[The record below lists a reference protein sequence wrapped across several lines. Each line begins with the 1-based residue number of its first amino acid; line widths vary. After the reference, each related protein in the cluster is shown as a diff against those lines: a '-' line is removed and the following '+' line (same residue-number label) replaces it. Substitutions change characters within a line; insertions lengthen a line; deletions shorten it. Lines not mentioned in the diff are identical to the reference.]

1 MAMQGRQVTVR
12 LIRTAMA
19 ASLVLPLALFL
30 FASWTAYERLQT
42 TARERLVRSL
52 DVEQEEAFK
61 TFELV
66 NLALT
71 QVGDLVA
78 GMSTDDIAGNE
89 PTLHLRLERL
99 VRAIRAV
106 QSMWIYGTD
115 GRPLVSSWV
124 HPPPATSF
132 SDRDFIQAQL
142 VGGPKTYYGK
152 VYASVLDAQPFFTV
166 SRRLELNGDF
176 IGVIEA
182 SVLPSNFFQFFTS
195 LAYTQG
201 VQYAL
206 LRDDGTFLVRYPAVP
221 PGASERLDETTN
233 FAKTVRTTPRGGFY
247 SSISPIDQVSRSY
260 AIRRLE
266 NTPLYLSAGIETAT
280 LTQEWL
286 STMGAHLIFGIPA
299 TLFLFLTL
307 WLVLRRTQALYAEVD
322 RRAKAEESLRQSQRL
337 EAIGHLTGGVAHDFN
352 NLLTIIIGNLEALQ
366 RQMAGAEAQL
376 VRRLDRA
383 MHGATRAA
391 MLTKRLLAFSR
402 QQPLN
407 PTPIDVNNL
416 LNGLA
421 EFLRR
426 ALGEQVSLEVVGSGG
441 LWPVE
446 VDATELESALVNLA
460 VNARD
465 AMPSGGK
472 LTIEASNTYLDEAYC
487 RTHGEI
493 GPGQYVLISV
503 SDTGT
508 GMSGEVLERAFEPFY
523 TTKPSGQGTGLGL
536 SQVYG
541 FVKQSGGHIG
551 LYSEIGHGTTAKIYL
566 RRYYGDA
573 PAPRTSEQASP
584 RAHNGEAI
592 LLVEDDSEVRRY
604 IAETLAGLGYKVL
617 EAGDAKQAL
626 QQLQSGSSVA
636 LLLTDVVMPEMNGRR
651 LAEEAKAIKP
661 GLKIIFMTGYSRN
674 AIVHQGRLDP
684 GVDLIQ
690 KPIASDHLAAIVRK
704 VLDS

>member
-1 MAMQGRQVTVR
+1 MHGRQVTVR

-30 FASWTAYERLQT
+30 FASWTAYENLQT

-52 DVEQEEAFK
+52 DIEQEEAFK

-71 QVGDLVA
+71 QAADLIA
-78 GMSTDDIAGNE
+78 GMSVNEIAENE
-89 PTLHLRLERL
+89 ATLHLRLERL
-99 VRAIRAV
+99 SNAIRAV
-106 QSMWIYGTD
+106 QSIWIYGTD

-124 HPPPATSF
+124 HPPPEMSF
-132 SDRDFIQAQL
+132 SDRDFIQAHLAGNPQ
-142 VGGPKTYYGK
+142 TYYGK
-152 VYASVLDAQPFFTV
+152 VYTSVLNAEPFFTV
-166 SRRLELNGDF
+166 SRRLVLNGDF

-182 SVLPSNFFQFFTS
+182 SVLPSNFFQFFAS

-206 LRDDGTFLVRYPAVP
+206 LRQDGTFLVRFPAVP
-221 PGASERLDETTN
+221 PGASEKLDETTG
-233 FAKTVRTTPRGGFY
+233 FARTIRATPRGGFY
-247 SSISPIDQVSRSY
+247 SSISPIDHVSRRY

-280 LTQEWL
+280 ITREWL
-286 STMGAHLIFGIPA
+286 STMGPHLIFGIPA

-307 WLVLRRTQALYAEVD
+307 WLVLRRTQALYAEID
-322 RRAKAEESLRQSQRL
+322 RRSKAEESLRQSHRL

-352 NLLTIIIGNLEALQ
+352 NLLTIIIGNLEALR

-391 MLTKRLLAFSR
+391 TLTKRLLAFSR
-402 QQPLN
+402 QQPLS
-407 PTPIDVNNL
+407 PTPVDVNNL

-426 ALGEQVSLEVVGSGG
+426 ALGEHVSLEVVGSGG

-446 VDATELESALVNLA
+446 VDAAELESALVNLA

-465 AMPSGGK
+465 AMPNGGK
-472 LTIEASNTYLDEAYC
+472 LTIEAGNTYLDEAYC
-487 RTHGEI
+487 QMHGEI
-493 GPGQYVLISV
+493 EAGQYVLISV
-503 SDTGT
+503 SDTGA
-508 GMSGEVLERAFEPFY
+508 GMSRDVLERAFEPFY

-541 FVKQSGGHIG
+541 FVKQSGGHIN
-551 LYSEIGHGTTAKIYL
+551 LYSEVGHGTTAKIYL

-573 PAPRTSEQASP
+573 PAPRGVEPVAPCANT
-584 RAHNGEAI
+584 GECI
-592 LLVEDDSEVRRY
+592 LLVEDDSEVRRN
-604 IAETLAGLGYKVL
+604 IAETLSGLGYDVL
-617 EAGDAKQAL
+617 EARDAKQAL
-626 QQLQSGSSVA
+626 GLLRSSASVA
-636 LLLTDVVMPEMNGRR
+636 LLLTDVVMPEMNGRK
-651 LAEEAKAIKP
+651 LAEAAKTMKP
-661 GLKIIFMTGYSRN
+661 DLKIIFMTGYSRN

-684 GVDLIQ
+684 GVELIQ
-690 KPIASDHLAAIVRK
+690 KPIASDHLAATVRK
-704 VLDS
+704 ALDS

>member
-1 MAMQGRQVTVR
+1 MQSRQVTVR

-52 DVEQEEAFK
+52 DIEQEEAFK

-66 NLALT
+66 DLALA
-71 QVGDLVA
+71 QAADLVA
-78 GMSTDDIAGNE
+78 GMSPEDIAENE
-89 PTLHLRLERL
+89 PTLHQRLERL
-99 VRAIRAV
+99 SKSVRAL
-106 QSMWIYGTD
+106 QSIWIYGTD
-115 GRPLVSSWV
+115 GRPLVSSWM
-124 HPPPATSF
+124 HPPPEMSF
-132 SDRDFIQAQL
+132 SDRDFMQAQFA
-142 VGGPKTYYGK
+142 GPPRTYYGK
-152 VYASVLDAQPFFTV
+152 VYASVLDGQPFFTV
-166 SRRLELNGDF
+166 SRRLNVKGNF
-176 IGVIEA
+176 IGVLEA
-182 SVLPSNFFQFFTS
+182 SVLPSNFFQFFAS

-206 LRDDGTFLVRYPAVP
+206 LREDGTFLVRFPAVP
-221 PGASERLDETTN
+221 PGAPEKLDENTG
-233 FAKTVRTTPRGGFY
+233 FARTIRATPRGGVY
-247 SSISPIDQVSRSY
+247 SSISPVDQVSRRY
-260 AIRRLE
+260 AVRRLE

-280 LTQEWL
+280 ITGEWL

-307 WLVLRRTQALYAEVD
+307 WLVLRRTHALYAEMD
-322 RRAKAEESLRQSQRL
+322 RRSKAEESLRQSQRL

-366 RQMAGAEAQL
+366 RQMAGAEARL

-402 QQPLN
+402 QQPLS

-426 ALGEQVSLEVVGSGG
+426 ALGEHVSLEVVGSGG
-441 LWPVE
+441 AWPVE

-465 AMPSGGK
+465 AMPNGGK

-487 RTHGEI
+487 RTHGEV

-503 SDTGT
+503 SDTGA
-508 GMSGEVLERAFEPFY
+508 GMSREVLERAFEPFY

-541 FVKQSGGHIG
+541 FVKQSGGHVS
-551 LYSEIGHGTTAKIYL
+551 LYSEVGHGTTVKIYL
-566 RRYYGDA
+566 RRYYGNA
-573 PAPRTSEQASP
+573 PAPRTSDQPSP
-584 RAHNGEAI
+584 RAHSGECI
-592 LLVEDDSEVRRY
+592 LLVEDDAEVRRY
-604 IAETLAGLGYKVL
+604 IAETLRGLGYSVL
-617 EAGDAKQAL
+617 EAADAKQAL
-626 QQLQSGSSVA
+626 QQLQSVASVA

-651 LAEEAKAIKP
+651 LAEEAGAVKP
-661 GLKIIFMTGYSRN
+661 SLKIIFMTGYSRN

-684 GVDLIQ
+684 GVELIQ
-690 KPIASDHLAAIVRK
+690 KPIASDQLAATVRR

>member
-1 MAMQGRQVTVR
+1 MQGRQVTVR

-30 FASWTAYERLQT
+30 FASWTARERLQT

-52 DVEQEEAFK
+52 DIEQEEAFK

-66 NLALT
+66 DLALAQAT
-71 QVGDLVA
+71 DLVA
-78 GMSTDDIAGNE
+78 GMSPEDIAGNE
-89 PTLHLRLERL
+89 PTLHQRLERL
-99 VRAIRAV
+99 AKSVRAL
-106 QSMWIYGTD
+106 QSIWIYGTD
-115 GRPLVSSWV
+115 GRPLVSSWM
-124 HPPPATSF
+124 HPPPEMSF
-132 SDRDFIQAQL
+132 SDRDFMQAQSA
-142 VGGPKTYYGK
+142 GPSRTYYGK
-152 VYASVLDAQPFFTV
+152 VYASVLDGQPFFTV
-166 SRRLELNGDF
+166 SRRLEVNGNF
-176 IGVIEA
+176 IGVLEA
-182 SVLPSNFFQFFTS
+182 SVLPSNFFQFFAS

-206 LRDDGTFLVRYPAVP
+206 LREDGTFLVRFPAVP
-221 PGASERLDETTN
+221 EGALQKLDENTG
-233 FAKTVRTTPRGGFY
+233 FAKTIRARASGGFY
-247 SSISPIDQVSRSY
+247 WSISPVDQVSRQY

-266 NTPLYLSAGIETAT
+266 NKPLYLSAGIETAT
-280 LTQEWL
+280 ITREWL

-307 WLVLRRTQALYAEVD
+307 WLVLRRTQALYAEMD
-322 RRAKAEESLRQSQRL
+322 RRSKAEESLRQSQRL

-366 RQMAGAEAQL
+366 RQMAGAETQL

-402 QQPLN
+402 QQPLS
-407 PTPIDVNNL
+407 PMPIDVNTL

-426 ALGEQVSLEVVGSGG
+426 ALGEHVSLEVVGSGG

-465 AMPSGGK
+465 AMPNGGK

-487 RTHGEI
+487 RTHGEV
-493 GPGQYVLISV
+493 GPGQYVLIAV
-503 SDTGT
+503 SDTGA
-508 GMSGEVLERAFEPFY
+508 GMSREVLERAFEPFY

-541 FVKQSGGHIG
+541 FVKQSGGHIS
-551 LYSEIGHGTTAKIYL
+551 LYSEVDHGTTAKIYL
-566 RRYYGDA
+566 RRYYGNA
-573 PAPRTSEQASP
+573 PAPRTNDQPSP
-584 RAHNGEAI
+584 RAHSGECI
-592 LLVEDDSEVRRY
+592 LLVEDDAEVRRY
-604 IAETLAGLGYKVL
+604 IAETLGGLGYKVL
-617 EAGDAKQAL
+617 EAASAKQAL
-626 QQLQSGSSVA
+626 QQLQSAASVA

-651 LAEEAKAIKP
+651 LAEEASTVKP
-661 GLKIIFMTGYSRN
+661 DLKIIFMTGYSRN

-690 KPIASDHLAAIVRK
+690 KPIASEQLAAIVRK

>member
-1 MAMQGRQVTVR
+1 MQGRRVTVL
-12 LIRTAMA
+12 LIRIAMA

-30 FASWTAYERLQT
+30 FAAWTSYKGLQT

-52 DVEQEEAFK
+52 DIEQEEAFK
-61 TFELV
+61 TFEMV

-71 QVGDLVA
+71 QVADLVA
-78 GMSTDDIAGNE
+78 GMSSDEIAMNE
-89 PTLHLRLERL
+89 STLHVRLERL
-99 VRAIRAV
+99 SDATRAL
-106 QSMWIYGTD
+106 QSIWIYGTD

-124 HPPPATSF
+124 HPPPEMSF
-132 SDRDFIQAQL
+132 ADRDFMQAQL
-142 VGGPKTYYGK
+142 AGTSQAYYGK
-152 VYASVLDAQPFFTV
+152 VYASVLGSPPFFTV
-166 SRRLELNGDF
+166 SRRLVLNGNF

-182 SVLPSNFFQFFTS
+182 AVLPSNFFQFFAS

-206 LRDDGTFLVRYPAVP
+206 LREDGTFLVRFPAVP
-221 PGASERLDETTN
+221 PGASEKLGETTA
-233 FAKTVRTTPRGGFY
+233 FARTIQATPRGGFY
-247 SSISPIDQVSRSY
+247 SSVSPIDQVIRRY

-280 LTQEWL
+280 ITREWV

-307 WLVLRRTQALYAEVD
+307 WLVLRRTQALYAEID
-322 RRAKAEESLRQSQRL
+322 RRSKAEESLRQSQRL
-337 EAIGHLTGGVAHDFN
+337 DAIGHLTGGVAHDFN

-376 VRRLDRA
+376 VRRLERA

-402 QQPLN
+402 QQPLS

-426 ALGEQVSLEVVGSGG
+426 ALGEQVELEVVGSGG

-465 AMPSGGK
+465 AMPNGGK
-472 LTIEASNTYLDEAYC
+472 LTIEASNTYLDEAYG

-503 SDTGT
+503 SDTGA
-508 GMSGEVLERAFEPFY
+508 GMSKEVLERAFEPFY

-541 FVKQSGGHIG
+541 FVTQSGGHIN

-573 PAPRTSEQASP
+573 PSTRKGDPVFP
-584 RAHNGEAI
+584 RANNGECI
-592 LLVEDDSEVRRY
+592 LLVEDDADVRRSM
-604 IAETLAGLGYKVL
+604 AETLGGLGYNVL
-617 EAGDAKQAL
+617 EARDAREAL
-626 QQLQSGSSVA
+626 RLLRSDPSVT
-636 LLLTDVVMPEMNGRR
+636 LLVTDVVMPEMNGRQ
-651 LAEEAKAIKP
+651 LAEQAKAVRP
-661 GLKIIFMTGYSRN
+661 ALKVIFMTGYSRN

-684 GVDLIQ
+684 GVEMIQ
-690 KPIASDHLAAIVRK
+690 KPIASDLLAATVRK
-704 VLDS
+704 VLDG

>member
-1 MAMQGRQVTVR
+1 MQGRQVTVR
-12 LIRTAMA
+12 LIRTAIA

-30 FASWTAYERLQT
+30 FASWTAYGRLQT

-52 DVEQEEAFK
+52 DIEQEEAFK

-66 NLALT
+66 DLALT
-71 QVGDLVA
+71 QATDLVT
-78 GMSTDDIAGNE
+78 GMSPEDIAANE

-99 VRAIRAV
+99 SKSVRALHSISV
-106 QSMWIYGTD
+106 YGTD

-124 HPPPATSF
+124 HPPPEVSF
-132 SDRDFIQAQL
+132 SDRDFMQAHAAETSR
-142 VGGPKTYYGK
+142 TYYGK
-152 VYASVLDAQPFFTV
+152 VYASVLDGQPFFTV
-166 SRRLELNGDF
+166 SRRLVLNGNF

-182 SVLPSNFFQFFTS
+182 SVLPSNFFQFFAS

-206 LRDDGTFLVRYPAVP
+206 LREDGTFLVRFPAIP
-221 PGASERLDETTN
+221 QGASEKLDETTG
-233 FAKTVRTTPRGGFY
+233 FAHTIRATPSGGFY
-247 SSISPIDQVSRSY
+247 SSISPIDRISRRY

-280 LTQEWL
+280 ITREWL

-307 WLVLRRTQALYAEVD
+307 WLVLRRTQALYAEID

-391 MLTKRLLAFSR
+391 TLTKRLLAFSR

-407 PTPIDVNNL
+407 PMPIDVNNL

-426 ALGEQVSLEVVGSGG
+426 ALGEHVSLEVVGSGG

-465 AMPSGGK
+465 AMQGGGK

-493 GPGQYVLISV
+493 APGQYVLISV
-503 SDTGT
+503 SDTGA
-508 GMSGEVLERAFEPFY
+508 GMSREVLERAFEPFY

-541 FVKQSGGHIG
+541 FVKQSGGHIS
-551 LYSEIGHGTTAKIYL
+551 LYSEAGHGTTAKIYL

-573 PAPRTSEQASP
+573 PVPTKNDQPTP
-584 RAHNGEAI
+584 RAHSGECI
-592 LLVEDDSEVRRY
+592 LLVEDDAEVRRY
-604 IAETLAGLGYKVL
+604 IAETLGGLGYNLL
-617 EAGDAKQAL
+617 EASNAKHAL
-626 QQLQSGSSVA
+626 QQLQSGASVA

-651 LAEEAKAIKP
+651 LAEEARAVKP
-661 GLKIIFMTGYSRN
+661 SLKIIFMTGYSRN

-690 KPIASDHLAAIVRK
+690 KPIASDQLAAIVRK
-704 VLDS
+704 VLDG

>member
-1 MAMQGRQVTVR
+1 MQGRRVTVR

-52 DVEQEEAFK
+52 DIEQEEAFK

-71 QVGDLVA
+71 QVADLLT
-78 GMSTDDIAGNE
+78 GMSPEEIAESE
-89 PTLHLRLERL
+89 PTLHVRLERL
-99 VRAIRAV
+99 SKAIRAV
-106 QSMWIYGTD
+106 QSIWVYGTD
-115 GRPLVSSWV
+115 GRPLVSSWA
-124 HPPPATSF
+124 HPPPETSF
-132 SDRDFIQAQL
+132 SDRDFIQAHL
-142 VGGPKTYYGK
+142 AGPSQTYYGK
-152 VYASVLDAQPFFTV
+152 VYASVLNAEPFFTV
-166 SRRLELNGDF
+166 SRRLVLDGNVV
-176 IGVIEA
+176 GVIEA
-182 SVLPSNFFQFFTS
+182 SVLPSNFFQFFAS

-206 LRDDGTFLVRYPAVP
+206 LREDGTFLVRFPAVP
-221 PGASERLDETTN
+221 AGAPDKLGETTG
-233 FAKTVRTTPRGGFY
+233 FARTIRATPSGGFY
-247 SSISPIDQVSRSY
+247 SSISPIDQVSRRY

-266 NTPLYLSAGIETAT
+266 NTPLYLSAGIETAM
-280 LTQEWL
+280 LTREWL

-307 WLVLRRTQALYAEVD
+307 WLVLRRTQALYAEID
-322 RRAKAEESLRQSQRL
+322 RRSKAEESLRQSQRL

-402 QQPLN
+402 QQPLS
-407 PTPIDVNNL
+407 PAPIDVNNL

-426 ALGEQVSLEVVGSGG
+426 ALGEHVSLEVVGSGG
-441 LWPVE
+441 VWPVE

-465 AMPSGGK
+465 AMPNGGK
-472 LTIEASNTYLDEAYC
+472 LTIEASNTYLDDAYC

-493 GPGQYVLISV
+493 EPGQYVLISV
-503 SDTGT
+503 SDTGA
-508 GMSGEVLERAFEPFY
+508 GMSREVLERAFEPFY

-541 FVKQSGGHIG
+541 FVKQSGGHIN
-551 LYSEIGHGTTAKIYL
+551 LYSETGHGTTAKIYL

-573 PAPRTSEQASP
+573 PAPRTSDQVSP
-584 RAHNGEAI
+584 RANSGESI
-592 LLVEDDSEVRRY
+592 LLVEDDAEVRRY
-604 IAETLAGLGYKVL
+604 VAETLGNLGYNVL

-626 QQLQSGSSVA
+626 QQLQSGASVA
-636 LLLTDVVMPEMNGRR
+636 LLLTDVVMPGMNGRR
-651 LAEEAKAIKP
+651 LAEEARAVKP
-661 GLKIIFMTGYSRN
+661 TLKIIFMTGYSRN

-690 KPIASDHLAAIVRK
+690 KPIASDQLAAIVRK

>member
-1 MAMQGRQVTVR
+1 MQGRQVTVR

-30 FASWTAYERLQT
+30 FASWTAYGRLQT

-52 DVEQEEAFK
+52 DIEQEEAFK

-66 NLALT
+66 DLALAQAT
-71 QVGDLVA
+71 DLAA
-78 GMSTDDIAGNE
+78 GMSPEDIAANE
-89 PTLHLRLERL
+89 PTLHQRLERL
-99 VRAIRAV
+99 AKSVRAL
-106 QSMWIYGTD
+106 QSIWIYGTD
-115 GRPLVSSWV
+115 GRPLVSSWM
-124 HPPPATSF
+124 HPPPEMSF
-132 SDRDFIQAQL
+132 SDRDFMQAHFA
-142 VGGPKTYYGK
+142 GPSRTYYGK

-166 SRRLELNGDF
+166 SRRLEVNGNF
-176 IGVIEA
+176 IGVLEA
-182 SVLPSNFFQFFTS
+182 SVLPSNFFQFFAS
-195 LAYTQG
+195 LAYAQG

-206 LRDDGTFLVRYPAVP
+206 LREDGTFLVRFPAVP
-221 PGASERLDETTN
+221 EGALQKLDENTG
-233 FAKTVRTTPRGGFY
+233 FARTIRARPSGGFY
-247 SSISPIDQVSRSY
+247 SSISPVDQVSRQY

-266 NTPLYLSAGIETAT
+266 NKPLYLSAGIETAT
-280 LTQEWL
+280 ITREWL

-307 WLVLRRTQALYAEVD
+307 WLVLRRTQALYAEMD
-322 RRAKAEESLRQSQRL
+322 RRSKAEESLRQSQRL

-391 MLTKRLLAFSR
+391 MLTKRLLAFAR
-402 QQPLN
+402 QQPLS
-407 PTPIDVNNL
+407 PMPIDVNNL

-426 ALGEQVSLEVVGSGG
+426 ALGEHVSLEVVGSGG

-465 AMPSGGK
+465 AMPNGGK

-487 RTHGEI
+487 RTHGEV

-503 SDTGT
+503 SDTGA
-508 GMSGEVLERAFEPFY
+508 GMSREVLERAFEPFY

-541 FVKQSGGHIG
+541 FVKQSGGHIS

-573 PAPRTSEQASP
+573 PAPRTSDQPSP
-584 RAHNGEAI
+584 RAHSGECI
-592 LLVEDDSEVRRY
+592 LLVEDDAEVRRY
-604 IAETLAGLGYKVL
+604 IAETLGGLGYKVL
-617 EAGDAKQAL
+617 EADHAKQAL
-626 QQLQSGSSVA
+626 QQLQSAASVA

-651 LAEEAKAIKP
+651 LAEEARTVKP
-661 GLKIIFMTGYSRN
+661 DLKIIFMTGYSRN

-690 KPIASDHLAAIVRK
+690 KPIASEQLAAIVRK

>member
-1 MAMQGRQVTVR
+1 MHGRQVTVR
-12 LIRTAMA
+12 LIRIAMA

-30 FASWTAYERLQT
+30 FASWTTYERLQT

-52 DVEQEEAFK
+52 DIEQEEAFK

-71 QVGDLVA
+71 QLADLVA
-78 GMSTDDIAGNE
+78 SMSVDEIAENE

-99 VRAIRAV
+99 SKAVRAV
-106 QSMWIYGTD
+106 QSIWIYGTD

-124 HPPPATSF
+124 HPPPEMSF
-132 SDRDFIQAQL
+132 SDRDFIQAHLTGSTQ
-142 VGGPKTYYGK
+142 TYYGK
-152 VYASVLDAQPFFTV
+152 VYTSVLDAEPFFTV
-166 SRRLELNGDF
+166 SRRLVLNGNF

-182 SVLPSNFFQFFTS
+182 SVLPSNFFQFFAS

-206 LRDDGTFLVRYPAVP
+206 LRQDGTFLVRFPAVP
-221 PGASERLDETTN
+221 PGASEKLDETTG
-233 FAKTVRTTPRGGFY
+233 FARTIRATPRGGFY
-247 SSISPIDQVSRSY
+247 SSISPIDQVSRRY

-280 LTQEWL
+280 ITREWL

-307 WLVLRRTQALYAEVD
+307 WLVLRRTQALYAEID
-322 RRAKAEESLRQSQRL
+322 RRSKAEESLRQSHRL

-376 VRRLDRA
+376 VRRVDRA
-383 MHGATRAA
+383 MHGASRAA

-402 QQPLN
+402 QQPLS
-407 PTPIDVNNL
+407 PTPVDVNNL

-426 ALGEQVSLEVVGSGG
+426 ALGEHLSLEVVGSGG

-465 AMPSGGK
+465 AMPNGGK
-472 LTIEASNTYLDEAYC
+472 LTIEAGNTYLDEAYC
-487 RTHGEI
+487 QLHGEI
-493 GPGQYVLISV
+493 AAGQYVLISV
-503 SDTGT
+503 SDTGV
-508 GMSGEVLERAFEPFY
+508 GMSRDVLERAFEPFY

-541 FVKQSGGHIG
+541 FVKQSGGHIN
-551 LYSEIGHGTTAKIYL
+551 LYSEVGHGTTAKIYL
-566 RRYYGDA
+566 RRYYGEA
-573 PAPRTSEQASP
+573 PAPRGVEAVAP
-584 RAHNGEAI
+584 RANTGECI
-592 LLVEDDSEVRRY
+592 LLVEDDSDVRRHL
-604 IAETLAGLGYKVL
+604 AETLAGLGYDVL
-617 EAGDAKQAL
+617 EARDAKQAL
-626 QQLQSGSSVA
+626 GLLRSSASVA
-636 LLLTDVVMPEMNGRR
+636 LLLTDVVMPEMNGRQ
-651 LAEEAKAIKP
+651 LAEAAKTMKP
-661 GLKIIFMTGYSRN
+661 DLKIIFMTGYSRN

-684 GVDLIQ
+684 GVELIQ
-690 KPIASDHLAAIVRK
+690 KPIASDHLAATVRK